1 MALIFQMKL
10 TDYDRTWQT
19 GLGCWGKIAAR
30 PLGKRFL
37 KQMWQET
44 GKMKTVIALRWAS
57 GGKMW
62 KLGPRQRNPEENE
75 KRQHWFSEG
84 PSLSPMSC
92 LPHLKTTKNQKTL
105 LLFHATWAV
114 SFVSTIIQSVGAC
127 LIPSCSN
134 TTNPPMDRGW
144 RKMQK
149 KGSLWVTALI
159 NFSVWSCKKPG
170 LGVKTKWDRKS

>member
-19 GLGCWGKIAAR
+19 GLGRWGKIAAQ

-44 GKMKTVIALRWAS
+44 GKMKTVIALRWAR
-57 GGKMW
+57 GGVVGAKTEKSRREWETSALIQW
-62 KLGPRQRNPEENE
+62 KSQSVSLVMFTPPESYENQE
-75 KRQHWFSEG
+75 
-84 PSLSPMSC
+84 
-92 LPHLKTTKNQKTL
+92 TL
-105 LLFHATWAV
+105 LLFHTTRAV
-114 SFVSTIIQSVGAC
+114 SFVSAIIQSVGAC

-159 NFSVWSCKKPG
+159 NFSVWSLKKPG

>member
-19 GLGCWGKIAAR
+19 GFGCWGKIVAR

-44 GKMKTVIALRWAS
+44 GEMKTVIALRWGS
-57 GGKMW
+57 GGKCGSW
-62 KLGPRQRNPEENE
+62 GQDREIQRRMRNVSTDSE
-75 KRQHWFSEG
+75 KS
-84 PSLSPMSC
+84 PSLSHLSC
-92 LPHLKTTKNQKTL
+92 LPHLKTMKNQETL
-105 LLFHATWAV
+105 LLFHTTQAV
-114 SFVSTIIQSVGAC
+114 SFVSAIIQSVGAC
-127 LIPSCSN
+127 LIPNCSN

-159 NFSVWSCKKPG
+159 NFSVWSRKKPG

>member
-1 MALIFQMKL
+1 MKL

-19 GLGCWGKIAAR
+19 GLGCWGKFAAR

-37 KQMWQET
+37 KKMWQET
-44 GKMKTVIALRWAS
+44 GKMKTVIALRWA
-57 GGKMW
+57 
-62 KLGPRQRNPEENE
+62 RQRNPENE
-75 KRQHWFSEG
+75 KRQHWFSES
-84 PSLSPMSC
+84 PSLSQLSC
-92 LPHLKTTKNQKTL
+92 LPHLKTTKNQETL
-105 LLFHATWAV
+105 LLFHTTQAV
-114 SFVSTIIQSVGAC
+114 SFVSAIIQSVGAC

-159 NFSVWSCKKPG
+159 NVSVWSRKKPG